1 MKELF
6 IKCPSCGVVL
16 GVKNSKNEAVKKIT
30 CPQCK
35 KSLAVSFEVELQ
47 PSTAASQPLGALYY
61 GEMRIPLQ
69 EGVNNTQFP
78 GSQCVALQ
86 VVRLSDGSSK
96 CVVQPLVADG
106 SVKINGEALQKDDKI
121 VLAKGDRLEIGHV
134 ALCYDKPFTLSADA
148 PRQEASESRVEETP
162 VAPWAPKSPKTPSS
176 PTVPTPAKSNTW
188 LYALVGLVAFAIVLF
203 LFWPKQ
209 KEAPQPTGKPADTVT
224 VVNEKKKVEQ
234 KDKKEEAKEPAK
246 RETDTREKPTDTPK
260 QRTRYELEQAA
271 LHGDADAQL
280 ELGRE
285 LVNRRESH
293 QVILG
298 LNYLRQAARKGSGEA
313 GRLWSQKVQTL
324 QQRAANDSAAYY
336 ILTVIDR

>member
-35 KSLAVSFEVELQ
+35 QSMAVSFEVEVQ
-47 PSTAASQPLGALYY
+47 PSTAAPQPLGALYY

-69 EGVNNTQFP
+69 EGANNTQFP
-78 GSQCVALQ
+78 GCQCVALH

-96 CVVQPLVADG
+96 CVVQPLVADA
-106 SVKINGEALQKDDKI
+106 SVKINGEVLQKDDKV

-134 ALCYDKPFTLSADA
+134 KLCYDKPFTLSAEE
-148 PRQEASESRVEETP
+148 PRQEASETREEKAP
-162 VAPWAPKSPKTPSS
+162 VVPNSS
-176 PTVPTPAKSNTW
+176 TASTPAKSNTW
-188 LYALVGLVAFAIVLF
+188 LYALVGLMAFAIVVF

-209 KEAPQPTGKPADTVT
+209 KEAPQPKGKLSDTVT
-224 VVNEKKKVEQ
+224 VVNEKKTVEP

-246 RETDTREKPTDTPK
+246 RENDTREKTAETPK

-298 LNYLRQAARKGSGEA
+298 LNYLRQAARNGSSEA
-313 GRLWSQKVQTL
+313 GRLWNQTVQAL